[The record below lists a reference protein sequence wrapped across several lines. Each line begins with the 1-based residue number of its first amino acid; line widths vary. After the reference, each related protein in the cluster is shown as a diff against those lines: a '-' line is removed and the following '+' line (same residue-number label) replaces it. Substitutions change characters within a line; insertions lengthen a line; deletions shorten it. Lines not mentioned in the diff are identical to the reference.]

1 MALKYS
7 DKVQLNRQR
16 EIDEYRETILHI
28 LENSRQLVMECDNL
42 VKLKALK
49 TRCDKIAKPRAGP
62 GYSDQ
67 QRLYHKQK
75 YQASREATCER
86 LKHKREKIR
95 AIGEGENFRAGIAA

>member
-16 EIDEYRETILHI
+16 EIDEYRETIIHI

-42 VKLKALK
+42 VKLRALK

-62 GYSDQ
+62 SHDERRVYKK
-67 QRLYHKQK
+67 QRYEQN
-75 YQASREATCER
+75 REEINAR
-86 LKHKREKIR
+86 QREKRKKIR
-95 AIGEGENFRAGIAA
+95 ELGEADIFQAGIAA